1 MTSRRLRFD
10 VPAEAEGRR
19 LDRYL
24 SELVPDRTRSAIR
37 KLILDGR
44 VRVDGAPAAKTGLP
58 LKGGAVVAVEL
69 PPPPPETPLPESIP
83 LDVIHEDEHLLV
95 VVKPAGMVVHP
106 GHGRRTGTLVN
117 ALIGRGTTLP
127 RTGGPDRPGIV
138 HRLDRETS
146 GLLMVAKTDR
156 AHHVLA
162 RAFADRRIAKGY
174 VALVWGRPDPP
185 SGSVERPIGRSRA
198 NPLKMAVRG
207 TRGRTRVA
215 VTRYEVRES
224 MPGFSLLEVRLETGR
239 THQIR
244 VHMQSIHHP
253 VVGDARYGG
262 RGWRGIPDPLKRK
275 AVRLFPR
282 LALHASDLRLEH
294 PFSGEPLSFHAPL
307 PPEFEELLQALRR
320 TP

>member
-10 VPAEAEGRR
+10 VSAEAEGRR

-24 SELVPDRTRSAIR
+24 DELIPDRTRSSLR

-44 VRVDGAPAAKTGLP
+44 VRIDGTPAIKAGLP
-58 LKGGAVVAVEL
+58 LKGGEIVDVEL
-69 PPPPPETPLPESIP
+69 PPPPPDTPLPESIP
-83 LDVIHEDEHLLV
+83 LDVIHEDKELLV
-95 VVKPAGMVVHP
+95 VVKTAGMVVHP

-117 ALIGRGTTLP
+117 ALLGRGTALAS
-127 RTGGPDRPGIV
+127 TGAPDRPGIV

-146 GLLMVAKTDR
+146 GLLLVAKTDP
-156 AHHVLA
+156 AHHALA
-162 RAFADRRIAKGY
+162 RAFAERRIAKGY
-174 VALVWGRPDPP
+174 VALVWGRPDPA
-185 SGSVERPIGRSRA
+185 SGSIERAIGRSRA

-215 VTRYEVRES
+215 VTRYAISES
-224 MPGFSLLEVRLETGR
+224 MPGFSLLDLRLETGR

-262 RGWRGIPDPLKRK
+262 RGWRGIQDPLKRK
-275 AVRLFPR
+275 AVRQFPR
-282 LALHASDLRLEH
+282 LALHASHLRLEH
-294 PFSGEPLSFHAPL
+294 PVSGEPLAFHAPL
-307 PPEFEELLQALRR
+307 PPDFEELLQALRR
-320 TP
+320 RP